1 MAHLRF
7 TFITACVTEGFF
19 DPVKKGMRDAAALM
33 QADCTF
39 IGTEDVDIPA
49 QIQLVRDAI
58 NQKVDG
64 IALNM
69 IHATAFNEVVSEA
82 LDRGI
87 PVVGFN
93 VDAAPGSSRR
103 LSAIRQDFYQAG
115 VTLGSEA
122 ASSIPR
128 GSTVLATQHAA
139 GVSALDDRLRGIQDA
154 LRSHDLAWRTV
165 VTGNDPEPS
174 AIVVTNELE
183 TDPTVSA
190 ILCTGQ
196 ADTEGVV
203 LALTRGFQKADY
215 YVAGFDLSPVI
226 LDALKT
232 GLLKLTIDQQPYAQG
247 FYPVIQLALYC
258 RYGIAPSDM
267 DSGASIL
274 TPDEVDRVFPL
285 SRLQYR

>member
-1 MAHLRF
+1 MAHLRL
-7 TFITACVTEGFF
+7 TFITACVNEGFF
-19 DPVKKGMRDAAALM
+19 DPVKKGMGDAAALM

-39 IGTEDVDIPA
+39 VGTEDVDIPA

-58 NQKVDG
+58 NQQVDG

-69 IHATAFNEVVSEA
+69 IHATAFNEIVSEA
-82 LDRGI
+82 MDKGI
-87 PVVGFN
+87 SVVGFN
-93 VDAAPGSSRR
+93 VDAKPGTNAR

-115 VTLGSEA
+115 VTLGNSA
-122 ASSIPR
+122 APSIPR
-128 GSTVLATQHAA
+128 ETTVLATQHAA

-154 LRSHDLAWRTV
+154 LRSHGLTWRTV

-174 AIVVTNELE
+174 AIVVTNALE
-183 TDPTVSA
+183 ADPNVSA

-203 LALTRGFQKADY
+203 LALTRNFPNAGY

-232 GLLKLTIDQQPYAQG
+232 DVLKMTIDQQPYAQG

-258 RYGIAPSDM
+258 R
-267 DSGASIL
+267 
-274 TPDEVDRVFPL
+274 
-285 SRLQYR
+285 

>member
-1 MAHLRF
+1 MSKLCF
-7 TFITACVTEGFF
+7 TFITACVNEGFF
-19 DPVKKGMRDAAALM
+19 DAVKKGMRDAATLM
-33 QADCTF
+33 EVDCVF
-39 IGTEDVDIPA
+39 VGTEDVDIPA

-58 NQKVDG
+58 NQKVAG

-69 IHATAFNEVVSEA
+69 IHTTAFNTVVCDA
-82 LDRGI
+82 MDQGI

-93 VDAAPGSSRR
+93 VDVAQGTNAR

-115 VTLGSEA
+115 VKLGTRVAEA
-122 ASSIPR
+122 IPR

-154 LRSHDLAWRTV
+154 LRTHDLVWRTV

-174 AIVVTNELE
+174 AIVIANALE
-183 TDPTVSA
+183 SEPNVSA

-203 LALTRGFQKADY
+203 LALTRGFKNSDY
-215 YVAGFDLSPVI
+215 CVAGFDLSPVI
-226 LDALKT
+226 LEALKT

-258 RYGIAPSDM
+258 RYGIVPSDM
-267 DSGASIL
+267 DSGAGIL
-274 TPDEVDRVFPL
+274 TADEVDRILPL
-285 SRLQYR
+285 SGLQYR